1 MRKYLFFVFAVLSL
15 LSCGNNNDNRASKSG
30 ITAVPATIIKPTIR
44 PTVNVYIEN
53 SASMDG
59 YVEGVTEFEQAIYS
73 YISDIKILD
82 FGDSLN
88 LFYINSQ
95 IIPYGSDIADFIE
108 KLNPTTFRNRG
119 GKRGTTDISNV
130 FKSIL
135 AETGKNDVAILITDG
150 IFSPGKGKDAR
161 NYLINQQIGIKNT
174 MAEYLKGL
182 PNTAVTVYQLS
193 SNFNG
198 KHFNREDNPTNIIN
212 EPRPY
217 YIWIVGDVKN
227 IASLKSLIPETTF
240 KGSGIQHSFTLLPSL
255 EVKINYGIL
264 SNPRHGSFEREAN
277 SPKTSIYNIEKESTG
292 MHKGNFMFTIGM
304 DLSLFSVLLGDEY
317 LMNTESYAR
326 MINKKPDND
335 YFIEMEYHKSA
346 DYTHN
351 MKLTTDKISVGELE
365 IVLRNNLPDWVSEIN
380 DDEGLDIYKDN
391 AINKTFGIKYLVGG
405 IYEAYQMRGNIITTM
420 KFNLKK

>member
-15 LSCGNNNDNRASKSG
+15 LSCGNNNDNRASKSAT
-30 ITAVPATIIKPTIR
+30 TAVPATIIKPAIK
-44 PTVNVYIEN
+44 PTVNVYVEN

-59 YVEGVTEFEQAIYS
+59 YVEGVTEFKEAIYS
-73 YISDIKILD
+73 YISDID
-82 FGDSLN
+82 NSNFGDSLN

-95 IIPYGSDIADFIE
+95 IIPCGSNITNFIKE
-108 KLNPTTFRNRG
+108 LNPTTFKSKG
-119 GKRGTTDISNV
+119 GKHNTTDIPNV
-130 FKSIL
+130 FKTIL

-150 IFSPGKGKDAR
+150 IFSPGKGKDAWK
-161 NYLINQQIGIKNT
+161 YLSMEKIEIKNT
-174 MAEYLKGL
+174 MVEYLKEL

-198 KHFNREDNPTNIIN
+198 KYFNREDKPTDIN
-212 EPRPY
+212 GLRPY

-227 IASLKSLIPETTF
+227 IALLRKSLIPETTI
-240 KGSGIQHSFTLLPSL
+240 KGGGVQHSFTLLPSL
-255 EVKINYGIL
+255 EVEINYGIL
-264 SNPRHGSFEREAN
+264 TNPKFGSFGRYGN
-277 SPKTSIYNIEKESTG
+277 SPKTSICNIK
-292 MHKGNFMFTIGM
+292 KGSNGFFMFTIGM
-304 DLSLFSVLLGDEY
+304 DLSLFSALLGDEY

-326 MINKKPDND
+326 LINKKPNND
-335 YFIEMEYHKSA
+335 YFIKMEHHNGA

-380 DDEGLDIYKDN
+380 DDEGLDIHKNN
-391 AINKTFGIKYLVGG
+391 AINKTFGIKYLVEG
-405 IYEAYQMRGNIITTM
+405 IYDAYQRRGDTIITM